1 MGEGVVAGELQAG
14 SEAVGAGGVQGGRE
28 TPKNAIK
35 TDVRNV
41 ASLKI
46 SLVASRHGACSHCA
60 RQVVLRC
67 GNPNFKLFDTLLPP
81 T

>member
-1 MGEGVVAGELQAG
+1 MPRHNCLKKKEVATSIA
-14 SEAVGAGGVQGGRE
+14 SEA
-28 TPKNAIK
+28 T
-35 TDVRNV
+35 T
-41 ASLKI
+41 
-46 SLVASRHGACSHCA
+46 ACSRCA

>member
-1 MGEGVVAGELQAG
+1 MGLNL
-14 SEAVGAGGVQGGRE
+14 
-28 TPKNAIK
+28 PLHDPD
-35 TDVRNV
+35 DVHNV

-46 SLVASRHGACSHCA
+46 SLVASRHGACSRCA